1 MPVARGAPALE
12 SLVRTAELCVVRTR
26 RPDGLRIEG
35 VVDAQGHRH
44 LRTALEVVGQVD
56 GDIQLDLSRLEFLD
70 LGGLRL
76 LMAFARS
83 RAAGSQ
89 VELVGLAP
97 HLREAISLVGWDET
111 PGLRLGGDHGN

>member
-1 MPVARGAPALE
+1 MEP
-12 SLVRTAELCVVRTR
+12 LVRTAELRVLRTY
-26 RPDGLRIEG
+26 RPDGLRFEG
-35 VVDAQGHRH
+35 VVDALGHPH
-44 LRTALEVVGQVD
+44 LRTALHALDQAD
-56 GDIQLDLSRLEFLD
+56 GDVQLDLAGLEFLD

-97 HLREAISLVGWDET
+97 HLREVISLVGWDET
-111 PGLRLGGDHGN
+111 PGLRLGVNHVN

>member
-1 MPVARGAPALE
+1 MEP
-12 SLVRTAELCVVRTR
+12 LVRTAELCVVRTR

-35 VVDAQGHRH
+35 VVDAQGHQH
-44 LRTALEVVGQVD
+44 LRAALKAVEQVD

-97 HLREAISLVGWDET
+97 HLREVISLVGWDET
-111 PGLRLGGDHGN
+111 PGLRLGGGHGN

>member
-1 MPVARGAPALE
+1 MEP
-12 SLVRTAELCVVRTR
+12 LVHTAELRVVRTC
-26 RPDGLRIEG
+26 RPDGLRVEG
-35 VVDAQGHRH
+35 VVDVHGHQH
-44 LRTALEVVGQVD
+44 LRTALEAVEQTD
-56 GDIQLDLSRLEFLD
+56 GDVQLDLSGLEFLD

-97 HLREAISLVGWDET
+97 HLREVISLVGWDET
-111 PGLRLGGDHGN
+111 PGLRLGANHVN